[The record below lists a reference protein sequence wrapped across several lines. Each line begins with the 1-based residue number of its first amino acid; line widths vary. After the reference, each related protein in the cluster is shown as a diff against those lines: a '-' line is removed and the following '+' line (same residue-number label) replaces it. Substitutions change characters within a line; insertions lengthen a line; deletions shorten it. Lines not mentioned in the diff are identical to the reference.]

1 MHCLGHIH
9 ITEVEKHPEV
19 GMFWGHLEALALAT
33 GCGLIRETSREV
45 FNRILLFQD
54 FVLLSFLRKTN
65 HKGQG
70 QGQDP
75 PSACGGSDGCACG
88 EFSLSLELSG
98 FQSLPRE

>member
-45 FNRILLFQD
+45 FNRILLF
-54 FVLLSFLRKTN
+54 
-65 HKGQG
+65 
-70 QGQDP
+70 
-75 PSACGGSDGCACG
+75 
-88 EFSLSLELSG
+88 
-98 FQSLPRE
+98 